1 MIFQPEIE
9 CASSD
14 EIQAIQLGNLKE
26 TVKRCYENVPHYK
39 KQFDKLGIKPDD
51 VKELSDLKKLP
62 FTVKNDLR
70 DNYPYGLFAV
80 PMRDIV
86 RLHASSGTT
95 GRPIVVGYTKKDLD
109 VWSDMIARLACMAGA
124 TPDDI
129 VQIAFG
135 YGLFTGG
142 FGLHYGMEKLGATVV
157 PISSGN
163 SERQINL
170 MRDFGTTVL
179 VSTPSYCLYLYEYMQ
194 KMGVTPED
202 LKLRLGMFGGEGCT
216 QAMADEIHDMMGIT
230 VTENYGLSEVMGP
243 GVAGEC
249 THKCGMHINEDSFIL
264 EVIDPDTG
272 EVLPEG
278 SEGELVISSIRKEA
292 LPILRY
298 RTRDITTITSGK
310 CECGRTTKRMSKVKG
325 RTDDMLIIRGVN
337 VFPSQIESVLVKI
350 NEIGPHY
357 EIIVSK
363 NGYMDE
369 LEILVEPKDVKLL
382 EMFSEFENLQNKIR
396 KDLRTILQI
405 DAKVRLVEP
414 ETLKRFEGKAS
425 RVTDNRNKN

>member
-9 CASSD
+9 CASAD
-14 EIQAIQLGNLKE
+14 EIMAIQLENLKD
-26 TVKRCYENVPHYK
+26 TVKRCYEKVPHYTK
-39 KQFDKLGIKPDD
+39 KFDELGIKPEDI
-51 VKELSDLKKLP
+51 KELSDIEKLP

-70 DNYPYGLFAV
+70 DNYPYDLFAV
-80 PMRDIV
+80 PMREVV
-86 RLHASSGTT
+86 RVHASSGTT
-95 GRPIVVGYTKKDLD
+95 GKPIVVGYTKKDLD
-109 VWSDMIARLACMAGA
+109 VWSDLIARLACAAGA

-163 SERQINL
+163 SERQINI
-170 MRDFGTTVL
+170 MRDFGSTVL
-179 VSTPSYCLYLYEYMQ
+179 VSTPSYALYLYEYMK

-202 LKLRLGMFGGEGCT
+202 IKLKIGMFGGEGCT
-216 QAMADEIHDMMGIT
+216 AEMAEEIHKMFGIT

-249 THKCGMHINEDSFIL
+249 EHNCGMHINEDSFIM
-264 EVIDPDTG
+264 EIIDPATG
-272 EVLPEG
+272 KVLPEG
-278 SEGELVISSIRKEA
+278 SEGELVITSIRKEA
-292 LPILRY
+292 FPIIRY
-298 RTRDITTITSGK
+298 RTRDITSITSGK
-310 CECGRTTKRMSKVKG
+310 CACGRTSRRMSRIKG
-325 RTDDMLIIRGVN
+325 RTDDMMVIRGVN
-337 VFPSQIESVLVKI
+337 VFPSQIESVLVQIK
-350 NEIGPHY
+350 EIGPHY

-369 LEILVEPKDVKLL
+369 LEILVEPNDVQLL
-382 EMFSEFENLQNKIR
+382 EIYSELENLQNKIR
-396 KDLRTILQI
+396 KSLRTVLQI

-425 RVTDNRNKN
+425 RVTDKR

>member
-1 MIFQPEIE
+1 MIFQPDIE
-9 CASSD
+9 CASED
-14 EIQAIQLGNLKE
+14 EIKAIQLKNLKD

-39 KQFDKLGIKPDD
+39 KLFDEIGIVPNDISSLDD
-51 VKELSDLKKLP
+51 LSKLP

-80 PMRDIV
+80 PMRDVV
-86 RLHASSGTT
+86 RIHASSGTT
-95 GRPIVVGYTKKDLD
+95 GKATVVGYTKNDLD
-109 VWSDMIARLACMAGA
+109 VWSDMIARIACMAGA

-129 VQIAFG
+129 VQVAFG
-135 YGLFTGG
+135 YGLFTGA
-142 FGLHYGMEKLGATVV
+142 FGLHYGMEKLGATVI

-170 MRDFGTTVL
+170 MRDFGSTIL
-179 VSTPSYCLYLYEYMQ
+179 ISTPSYSLYLYEYMK
-194 KMGVTPED
+194 KMGVDPKD

-216 QAMADEIHDMMGIT
+216 QAMADEIHNMLGIT

-243 GVAGEC
+243 GVSGEC

-264 EVIDPDTG
+264 EVIDPKTG

-278 SEGELVISSIRKEA
+278 SEGELVITSIRKEA

-298 RTRDITTITSGK
+298 RTHDITTITSGK
-310 CECGRTTKRMSKVKG
+310 CECGRTSKRMAKVKG

-350 NEIGPHY
+350 EEIDPHY
-357 EIIVSK
+357 EIIVTK
-363 NGYMDE
+363 NGYMDA
-369 LEILVEPKDVKLL
+369 LEILVEPKDIKLL
-382 EMFSEFENLQNKIR
+382 ESFDKLETLINKIR
-396 KDLRTILQI
+396 KNLRTILQI

-425 RVTDNRNKN
+425 HVTDKR